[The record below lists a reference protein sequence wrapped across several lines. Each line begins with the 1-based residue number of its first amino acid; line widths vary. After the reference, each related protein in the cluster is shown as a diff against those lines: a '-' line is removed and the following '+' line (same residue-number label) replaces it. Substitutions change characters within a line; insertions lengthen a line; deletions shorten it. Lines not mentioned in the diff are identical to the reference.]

1 MIVRGKVNILGSYW
15 TLAAG
20 TAPLGQE
27 VCAHDIRDRIECA
40 ARAGYAGMGFWH
52 ADLAHLKETIGLAEL
67 DVILRANGIAD
78 VEVEWL
84 NDWFGTGL
92 ARVESDANRALLLEA
107 AESLGARHIKVSDLG
122 NSDVPVDRMIED
134 FAILCA
140 QAAERGTNVLFE
152 MLPGDFSSLPS
163 LDHVLALTRG
173 AGAANG
179 GIMLDNLHVHRTG
192 TAFSDIVA
200 KLAPTDLLGVE
211 INDGTLARP
220 VDFMASVIHRRLLPG
235 DGEFDIA
242 GFMHAV
248 WAAGYDG
255 PVGVEVMNEYC
266 RYWDIRTMAEVSFA
280 KTSAVL
286 EAARATAA

>member
-1 MIVRGKVNILGSYW
+1 MVVRGKTKILGSYW

-20 TAPLGQE
+20 TAPLGLE
-27 VCAHDIRDRIECA
+27 VCAHDIGERVESA

-52 ADLAHLKETIGLAEL
+52 ADLAHLKATIGLGEL
-67 DVILRANGIAD
+67 RSILQANGID
-78 VEVEWL
+78 EIEVEWL
-84 NDWFGTGL
+84 NDWYGSGEVR
-92 ARVESDANRALLLEA
+92 AASDESRALLLEA
-107 AESLGARHIKVSDLG
+107 AEVLGARHIKVSDLG
-122 NSDVPVDRMIED
+122 NEGVPLDKMIEE

-152 MLPGDFSSLPS
+152 MLPADFSSLPS
-163 LDHVLALTRG
+163 LDLVLALTRG

-179 GIMLDNLHVHRTG
+179 GVMLDNLHIQRTG
-192 TAFSDIVA
+192 TPFSDIAV
-200 KLAPTDLLGVE
+200 KLAPTDLIGVE
-211 INDGTLARP
+211 INDGALARP
-220 VDFMASVIHRRLLPG
+220 ADFMASVIHRRLLPG

-266 RYWDIRTMAEVSFA
+266 RYWDIRTMAEVSFN
-280 KTSAVL
+280 KTNAVL
-286 EAARATAA
+286 EAARASAG